1 MGKTELKIVRFVFK
15 ILHEEI
21 LGGGKAVFF
30 KYKIID
36 KI

>member
-1 MGKTELKIVRFVFK
+1 MGKTELKIVGFVFK
-15 ILHEEI
+15 MLHEEI
-21 LGGGKAVFF
+21 LGGKGRFF